1 MNKIICR
8 GYRFPPE
15 IIQRAIWL
23 YYRFTLSLRDVEELL
38 AERGIDVTYETI
50 RQWGIRFGTAI
61 ARDLGS
67 GRPRAQSRWHM
78 DEMFVS
84 MGGKRVY
91 LWSAVDHEGEVLDCL
106 VQSRRNKR
114 AAIKLM
120 RKLLKKQGFVPTTIV
135 TDRLA
140 AYAAAMSDL
149 RLSVMHERGKR
160 KNNRAESSH
169 VPIRRRERKMQGF
182 KSPGSAQRFLSIHA
196 SVYNN
201 FNTGFNTGRH
211 LISAATHRQL
221 RSDAFAAWRQALD
234 AAA

>member
-1 MNKIICR
+1 
-8 GYRFPPE
+8 
-15 IIQRAIWL
+15 
-23 YYRFTLSLRDVEELL
+23 
-38 AERGIDVTYETI
+38 
-50 RQWGIRFGTAI
+50 
-61 ARDLGS
+61 
-67 GRPRAQSRWHM
+67 M

-84 MGGKRVY
+84 IDGKRVY
-91 LWSAVDHEGEVLDCL
+91 LWRAVDHEGEVLDCL

-135 TDRLA
+135 TDHLA

-169 VPIRRRERKMQGF
+169 VPIRRRERKMHGF

-201 FNTGFNTGRH
+201 FNPGRH
-211 LISAATHRQL
+211 LISAANHRQL